1 MLDDEEDE
9 REEQG
14 TMSNKSSATKKLEAK
29 VVTDKTQINNTASQ
43 VKESIK
49 KLPKPIIKEDIDESL
64 KELKADQEKCK
75 GNESFKCG
83 CFEEA
88 LHYYTKSIQYLPTA
102 ASFNNRAMTC
112 KKLDFLVCCFRLG
125 T

>member
-1 MLDDEEDE
+1 MLDNEDE
-9 REEQG
+9 DTEEP
-14 TMSNKSSATKKLEAK
+14 ATESKPKKLETK
-29 VVTDKTQINNTASQ
+29 VVMDKTQINSQAGQ
-43 VKESIK
+43 VKDSLK
-49 KLPKPIIKEDIDESL
+49 KLPKPVVKEDMDEGL
-64 KELKADQEKCK
+64 KVLRADQEKCK

-112 KKLDFLVCCFRLG
+112 KNFFFFKHHVKS
-125 T
+125 

>member
-9 REEQG
+9 SEGQG

>member
-9 REEQG
+9 SEEQG

-112 KKLDFLVCCFRLG
+112 KKLDFLVCCLRLG

>member
-9 REEQG
+9 SEEQG